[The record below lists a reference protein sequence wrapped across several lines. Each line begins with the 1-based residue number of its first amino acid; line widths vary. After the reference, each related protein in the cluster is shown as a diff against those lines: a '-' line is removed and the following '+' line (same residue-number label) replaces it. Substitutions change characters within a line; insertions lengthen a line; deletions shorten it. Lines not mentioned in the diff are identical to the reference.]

1 LLLVILKKNYKINN
15 LPSLAFALL
24 NSVELRLKEVQ
35 LIIAQATTE
44 VVVEV
49 DVAVDL
55 FDHLV

>member
-1 LLLVILKKNYKINN
+1 M
-15 LPSLAFALL
+15 AFALL

-35 LIIAQATTE
+35 LITRQATIE

-49 DVAVDL
+49 GVAVDL

>member
-1 LLLVILKKNYKINN
+1 
-15 LPSLAFALL
+15 
-24 NSVELRLKEVQ
+24 VELRLKEVQ
-35 LIIAQATTE
+35 LITAQATTE

>member
-35 LIIAQATTE
+35 LITAQATIE
-44 VVVEV
+44 VVVEA
-49 DVAVDL
+49 DVAVD
-55 FDHLV
+55 